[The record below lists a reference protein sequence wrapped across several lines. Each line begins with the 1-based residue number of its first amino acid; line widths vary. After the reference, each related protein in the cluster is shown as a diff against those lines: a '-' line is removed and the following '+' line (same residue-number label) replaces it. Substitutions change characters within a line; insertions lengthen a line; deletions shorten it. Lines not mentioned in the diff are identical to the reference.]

1 MKRELSRWRIYHN
14 KIIRTKKGCTVSYNL
29 ELIDNVLNK
38 RDVEGAVPYN
48 LRKYAVHM

>member
-14 KIIRTKKGCTVSYNL
+14 KIVRKKRLHILYNL

-38 RDVEGAVPYN
+38 WDVEDAVPYN
-48 LRKYAVHM
+48 LRKYVIHM